1 MANPLQERFA
11 EVLLERIRSDRHP
24 SITHMD
30 MFESIAPPK
39 QLVEYILFLMEL
51 IENEQNPSISTMRRV
66 QGLIAGFGS

>member
-1 MANPLQERFA
+1 
-11 EVLLERIRSDRHP
+11 
-24 SITHMD
+24 MD

-39 QLVEYILFLMEL
+39 QLVEYILYLLEL